1 MDFYETSM
9 ANIGTQDDDFSAS
22 YMCCR

>member
-1 MDFYETSM
+1 M
-9 ANIGTQDDDFSAS
+9 ANIGTQKDDYSAS